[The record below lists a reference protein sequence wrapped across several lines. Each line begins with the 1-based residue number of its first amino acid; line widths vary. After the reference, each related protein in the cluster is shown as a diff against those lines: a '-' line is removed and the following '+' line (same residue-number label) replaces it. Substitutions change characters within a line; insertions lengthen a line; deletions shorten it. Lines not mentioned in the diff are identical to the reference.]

1 MQGLLAAT
9 TQRRPSCVCT
19 LAMAHGT
26 EPAYLYLTTIGR
38 STGLPREI
46 EIWFTRTN
54 GCYYVIAE
62 YPTSHWVQN
71 LKTNAQ
77 VTLRLGDKRFAAT
90 ARILNPDAEPE
101 LHGAV
106 QQLSRAKYGWG
117 DGVVVELKPEDRPHT
132 QKT

>member
-1 MQGLLAAT
+1 MVM
-9 TQRRPSCVCT
+9 PNN
-19 LAMAHGT
+19 T

-38 STGLPREI
+38 STSLPREI
-46 EIWFTRTN
+46 EIWFTRAN

-71 LKTNAQ
+71 VKANTQ
-77 VTLRLGDKRFAAT
+77 VTVRLGEKRFAAG
-90 ARILNPDAEPE
+90 ARIVDPDAEPE

-106 QQLSRAKYGWG
+106 QQLSKEKYGWG
-117 DGVVVELKPEDRPHT
+117 DGTVVELKPEDGRQT